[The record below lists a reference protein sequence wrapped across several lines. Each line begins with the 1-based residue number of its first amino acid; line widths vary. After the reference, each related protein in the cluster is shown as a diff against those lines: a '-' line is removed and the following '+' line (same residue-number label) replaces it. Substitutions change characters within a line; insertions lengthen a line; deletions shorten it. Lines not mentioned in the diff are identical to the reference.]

1 MKYKI
6 HGDRVKLFNSYAVPK
21 SKFKYELDKIRYLHP
36 TCRLWKRSDMSL
48 INEWRSHNLAYKL
61 GIKRDKT
68 ADCDL
73 NYEQKWYERI
83 AYFLVGTIAFLFI
96 K

>member
-1 MKYKI
+1 MRYKI
-6 HGDRVKLFNSYAVPK
+6 YGERVKLFDSYAVSK
-21 SKFKYELDKIRYLHP
+21 SKFKSELDRIRYLHP
-36 TCRLWKRSDMSL
+36 TCRLWRRSDRSL

-61 GIKRDKT
+61 GIRREKT

-73 NYEQKWYERI
+73 NYEQEWYVRL
-83 AYFLVGTIAFLFI
+83 AYAVVGTIALLVI